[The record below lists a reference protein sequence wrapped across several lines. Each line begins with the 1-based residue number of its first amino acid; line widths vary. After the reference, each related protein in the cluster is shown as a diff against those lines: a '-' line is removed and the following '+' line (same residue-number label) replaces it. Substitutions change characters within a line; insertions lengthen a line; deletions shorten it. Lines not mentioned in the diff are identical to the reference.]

1 MKILFIG
8 NSHTYYND
16 MTQIFSSLA
25 NTNGHDVQVDSVTKG
40 GWILHNY
47 LDIPNEQT
55 ERIEEIASN
64 EHFDYCFLQ
73 EQALV
78 PVVEYD
84 AFADGVKRLMDKLQ
98 KAVDSFIL
106 YETFGWGQGNY
117 RHVEHGL
124 DFNSHCSKTIEA
136 YERLGDSLNL
146 SVSPAGVHF
155 RSVVLDRPDIPMF
168 RDDLVHATYAGSCLI
183 ALTHYHT
190 LFRSLPDDTSALDL
204 PQEIITYFMDLIRS
218 NNGK

>member
-1 MKILFIG
+1 
-8 NSHTYYND
+8 

-73 EQALV
+73 EQSLV

-84 AFADGVKRLMDKLQ
+84 AFADGVKRLMEKLQ

-146 SVSPAGVHF
+146 SVSPAAAVCRYGKDGKTKEAPLF
-155 RSVVLDRPDIPMF
+155 KRFS
-168 RDDLVHATYAGSCLI
+168 Y
-183 ALTHYHT
+183 T
-190 LFRSLPDDTSALDL
+190 LPLKDL
-204 PQEIITYFMDLIRS
+204 PSLSRKRVCRQESGYKKM
-218 NNGK
+218 